1 MQCQGCNI
9 LCDWLDMIKAAYKF
23 TFFDMLLYI
32 SDTKIFWIF
41 ISETKKKKDEQKP

>member
-9 LCDWLDMIKAAYKF
+9 LCDWLMDMTKQLINFTLLELYK
-23 TFFDMLLYI
+23 